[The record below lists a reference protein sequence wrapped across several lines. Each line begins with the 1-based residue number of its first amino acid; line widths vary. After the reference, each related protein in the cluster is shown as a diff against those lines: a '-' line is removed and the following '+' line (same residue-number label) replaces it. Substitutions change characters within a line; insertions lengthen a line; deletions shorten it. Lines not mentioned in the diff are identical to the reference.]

1 MTINKES
8 AMRSSSQ
15 NQSDLFPL
23 LYKTS
28 LIMISVLLC
37 LSFIMPATVS
47 ADNNVDNNAETSKD
61 NSGNDNKLIV
71 GPSSSQEV
79 EAFIDSFINSSSIK
93 PYLAGAVVSV
103 VRDKSILLNK
113 GYGYSN
119 LEKRVLV
126 DANKTQ
132 FRVASISKTFTATAI
147 MQLQDQGKLALD
159 KDVNQYTGKLI
170 VPNLT
175 EKALTLKHLLTHTSG
190 FNYTDSGVT
199 VRSYNTN
206 FSLENF
212 IYKNMPTVTTDPG
225 KAYRYDNYSYAL
237 QGYIV
242 QKISGMPYEN
252 YIQRHIF
259 DPLEMYNSYFDLT
272 PNKLGD
278 LATPYNKKNEPMPQY
293 IVSSNISPD
302 SGMITTGKD
311 MSNFMIAMLN
321 KGEFKSE
328 SILSPSSVAT
338 MQKLDYSIHPD
349 VPGVGYGFES
359 TYNEYNNGRYIISKA
374 GDLPGFHSDFWL
386 LPNEGVGL
394 FIVYNSDRL
403 DLRGRLLEAFMQ
415 HYYPSSSKT
424 DKGSSG
430 STSNRGLRD
439 FTGYYR
445 DLRQASWT
453 YYITA
458 TEDQLIV
465 KDNYGIHKLKRVQ
478 DLLFMDDKGRQA
490 AFKID
495 AQGDITY
502 FYYNKSDSWSI
513 KLPEPELYSDVSRD
527 NPYAPSIYRLKQ
539 LGVLPQGSGRF
550 VPEAPIT
557 GSEFLQ
563 QAMTVTGLYTVTTNL
578 SANQTYT
585 KNTSI
590 NTTLMQTA
598 NRLGIISNT
607 DLRSFRMDQ
616 PITREQAAT
625 VLWRIVQSQKNIPS
639 MTVKL
644 AGKQSNWAVE
654 GVSFVVLLRLY
665 GPEVTIDLDGSI
677 NYQSQKYM
685 SRQESAIMLDK
696 LVNVLY

>member
-1 MTINKES
+1 MTIIKES
-8 AMRSSSQ
+8 AMRLSPQ
-15 NQSDLFPL
+15 NQSDLFLL
-23 LYKTS
+23 LYK
-28 LIMISVLLC
+28 I
-37 LSFIMPATVS
+37 SFIIIAVSLGFNLVMPMTVS
-47 ADNNVDNNAETSKD
+47 AD
-61 NSGNDNKLIV
+61 DNKVIV
-71 GPSSSQEV
+71 GPTSTQEV
-79 EAFIDSFINSSSIK
+79 ESFIDSFINSSSIK
-93 PYLAGAVVSV
+93 PYLAGAVVSI
-103 VRDKSILLNK
+103 VRDKNILLNK

-119 LEKRVLV
+119 LEKRILV
-126 DANKTQ
+126 DPNKTQ
-132 FRVASISKTFTATAI
+132 FRVASISKTLTATAI
-147 MQLQDQGKLALD
+147 MQLQDQDKLELD
-159 KDVNQYTGKLI
+159 KDVNQYLGSLNI
-170 VPNLT
+170 PNLT
-175 EKALTLKHLLTHTSG
+175 GKALTLKHLLTHTSG

-199 VRSYNTN
+199 VRSFNPNY
-206 FSLENF
+206 SLENF

-259 DPLEMYNSYFDLT
+259 DPLEMNNSYFLLT
-272 PNKLGD
+272 PNNLGD
-278 LATPYNKKNEPMPQY
+278 LATPYNKNNEPMPHY
-293 IVSSNISPD
+293 MVSSTISPD

-321 KGEFKSE
+321 NGEYKNE
-328 SILSPSSVAT
+328 SILSPASVAS

-386 LPNEGVGL
+386 LPKEGVGL
-394 FIVYNSDRL
+394 FIVYNSDKI

-415 HYYPSSSKT
+415 HYYPSST
-424 DKGSSG
+424 TTAKGAQV
-430 STSNRGLRD
+430 STTNRGLRA

-458 TEDQLIV
+458 TEDELIV
-465 KDNYGIHKLKRVQ
+465 KDNYGVHKLTRIQ

-502 FYYNKSDSWSI
+502 FYYNKSDSWAI

-527 NPYAPSIYRLKQ
+527 NPYGPSIYRLKQ
-539 LGVLPQGSGRF
+539 LGVLPQGNGRF
-550 VPEAPIT
+550 APEAAIT
-557 GSEFLQ
+557 GGEFLL
-563 QAMTVTGLYTVTTNL
+563 QAMTVTGLYTATSNMSMT
-578 SANQTYT
+578 ANQPYS

-598 NRLGIISNT
+598 QRLGIISNT
-607 DLRSFRMDQ
+607 NLRGFRLDQ

-625 VLWRIVQSQKNIPS
+625 LLWQIVQSQKNIPS
-639 MTVKL
+639 VTAKL
-644 AGKQSNWAVE
+644 AGKQSSWAME

-677 NYQSQKYM
+677 NYQSQKLM
-685 SRQESAIMLDK
+685 SRQESAILLDK
-696 LVNVLY
+696 LINVLY